1 MLCTRASRRNLLAL
15 ALAAGL
21 ALAPLAP
28 VEARRLEPRQNPTV
42 EPRQPERARHD
53 LWNALWSFLVAAWG
67 KDGSHADP
75 YG

>member
-1 MLCTRASRRNLLAL
+1 MERTRASRRNLLAL

-28 VEARRLEPRQNPTV
+28 AEASPEPRHNTTA
-42 EPRQPERARHD
+42 EPRQPERAQPS
-53 LWNALWSFLVAAWG
+53 LWSTLWSFLVAVWG
-67 KDGSHADP
+67 EDGSHADP